1 VGDNRMFLILK
12 EFTTPTYIGEFYIL
26 THSKSK
32 YFYVAQT
39 NVDVLSLTQGFL
51 VDNIFAKY
59 P

>member
-1 VGDNRMFLILK
+1 MFLILK